1 MVELEKLNENK
12 LYLFSSANAIIFF
25 YKNPS
30 FYKKIDKLLF
40 KNILSITIMP
50 PKKAVKKVS
59 TKEESD
65 DDYEDE
71 IELDDVEEVE
81 VDEFDDDEEKD
92 ELNIEPDT
100 EVIGCALED
109 AIEDD
114 DEYFDNNDEIELQDD
129 QNIEYV
135 TKENRL
141 SSNRLTKYE
150 MVRILGERCKQLTMG
165 AKPLIKN
172 FKDLSYDRIA
182 EEEFLRNMIPFKIKR
197 PLPNGKYEIW
207 NLEELSKDHLL
218 SLIE

>member
-1 MVELEKLNENK
+1 
-12 LYLFSSANAIIFF
+12 
-25 YKNPS
+25 
-30 FYKKIDKLLF
+30 
-40 KNILSITIMP
+40 MP

-65 DDYEDE
+65 DEYEDE
-71 IELDDVEEVE
+71 VELDDVEEVE
-81 VDEFDDDEEKD
+81 VDEFDEDEEKD

-100 EVIGCALED
+100 EVVGCALEE

-114 DEYFDNNDEIELQDD
+114 DEYFDNNDEVELQDD

-135 TKENRL
+135 SKENRL
-141 SSNRLTKYE
+141 SSNRITKYE

-172 FKDLSYDRIA
+172 FKELSYDKIA
-182 EEEFLRNMIPFKIKR
+182 EEEFIKNMIPFKIKR

>member
-1 MVELEKLNENK
+1 
-12 LYLFSSANAIIFF
+12 
-25 YKNPS
+25 
-30 FYKKIDKLLF
+30 
-40 KNILSITIMP
+40 MP
-50 PKKAVKKVS
+50 PKKAVKKLS
-59 TKEESD
+59 KKDESD
-65 DDYEDE
+65 DEYDVEDDV
-71 IELDDVEEVE
+71 ELDDIEEVE
-81 VDEFDDDEEKD
+81 VDEFEDEEEEKD

-100 EVIGCALED
+100 EAVGCALEE

-129 QNIEYV
+129 QSIEYV
-135 TKENRL
+135 SKEDRL

-150 MVRILGERCKQLTMG
+150 MVRILGERTKQLTMG

-172 FKDLSYDRIA
+172 YQTLSYDRIA
-182 EEEFLRNMIPFKIKR
+182 EEEFIRNMIPFKIKR

>member
-1 MVELEKLNENK
+1 
-12 LYLFSSANAIIFF
+12 
-25 YKNPS
+25 
-30 FYKKIDKLLF
+30 
-40 KNILSITIMP
+40 MP

-59 TKEESD
+59 SKEESD
-65 DDYEDE
+65 DDYEDDVE
-71 IELDDVEEVE
+71 ELDDVEEVE
-81 VDEFDDDEEKD
+81 VDEFEDDEEKD

-100 EVIGCALED
+100 EVVGCALEE

-135 TKENRL
+135 SKQDRL

-172 FKDLSYDRIA
+172 FKDLSYDKIA
-182 EEEFLRNMIPFKIKR
+182 EEEFVRNMIPFKIKR

-207 NLEELSKDHLL
+207 HLEELSKDHLL